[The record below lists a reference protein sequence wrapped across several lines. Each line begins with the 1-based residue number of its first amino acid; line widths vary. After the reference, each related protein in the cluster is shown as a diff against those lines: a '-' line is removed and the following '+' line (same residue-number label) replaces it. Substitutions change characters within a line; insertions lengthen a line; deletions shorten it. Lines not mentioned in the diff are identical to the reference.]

1 MDQGPGTLLLFSRSM
16 RDKDTSALREVFQHS
31 SLVKKPLDQCEI
43 ATHGRT
49 FQIQHKSRHGLVK
62 PTYSGENCWCWCPWN
77 GWDFDSNSSL
87 SGWPGPLVVT
97 HPSLEL
103 QLLIYYNQQP
113 LFFDQLC
120 SRSWYFDLGF
130 DVDCVFCST
139 QVTKAISK
147 RNNQR
152 EQRHKRL
159 LCPGMSKSTVQC
171 FTADKDLKCC
181 KYINIHVLP
190 WSIRGYCGSALRRK
204 LGFCFN
210 TSVFSVQCC
219 NNAQER
225 SETKG
230 RLKLDVHF
238 HRG

>member
-1 MDQGPGTLLLFSRSM
+1 MEELFKSKTRVGMVWLNQRILEKIAGVLGTGETL
-16 RDKDTSALREVFQHS
+16 
-31 SLVKKPLDQCEI
+31 I
-43 ATHGRT
+43 ATAACQGDW
-49 FQIQHKSRHGLVK
+49 S
-62 PTYSGENCWCWCPWN
+62 
-77 GWDFDSNSSL
+77 
-87 SGWPGPLVVT
+87 GPLVVT

-171 FTADKDLKCC
+171 FTADKDLKYC

-190 WSIRGYCGSALRRK
+190 WSIREYRGSALRRK

-230 RLKLDVHF
+230 RQKLHVHF